1 MVEFLSIFYDPL
13 NAVDVLDCLKEAI
26 RTNEDAIMD
35 LNKQQ
40 LDKGLDATGKDL
52 GKYRNFSYKN
62 RWRPVDL
69 KLTGKFR
76 NEFSLEVTD
85 KGTEIFSQDSKE
97 EKLKTQ
103 YGKDIFGIPA
113 PLIDNM
119 QEIVREDFI
128 RNYQNEL
135 R

>member
-1 MVEFLSIFYDPL
+1 MVEFFSIFYDPL
-13 NAVDVLDCLKEAI
+13 NAVDVLDCLKNAI
-26 RTNEDAIMD
+26 RKNEDPIMN

-40 LDKGLDATGKDL
+40 LDRGLDATGKDL
-52 GKYRNFSYKN
+52 GKYANFKYKN

-69 KLTGKFR
+69 KLTGEFR
-76 NEFSLEVTD
+76 DKFSLEVDD

-97 EKLKTQ
+97 EKLKMRW
-103 YGKDIFGIPA
+103 GKDIFGIPS

-128 RNYQNEL
+128 REFEK
-135 R
+135 RFI